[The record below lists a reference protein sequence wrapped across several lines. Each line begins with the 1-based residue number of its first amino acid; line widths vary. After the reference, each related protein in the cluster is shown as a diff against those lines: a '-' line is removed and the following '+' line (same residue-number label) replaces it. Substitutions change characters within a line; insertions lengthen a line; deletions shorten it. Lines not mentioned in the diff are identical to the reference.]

1 MFKVNNKNTRR
12 TSMTYE
18 HISHLNSSVSVADIE
33 QVNVK
38 ALEFFLLMTYQSNQ
52 IRENKL

>member
-1 MFKVNNKNTRR
+1 
-12 TSMTYE
+12 MTYE

-38 ALEFFLLMTYQSNQ
+38 ALEFFLLMTYQFERINFKANH
-52 IRENKL
+52 ETAEAAAPL